1 MKYIF
6 EVIDE
11 AKKAKTKKAKLE
23 VLKKNESWALK
34 DILKGTLD
42 PKIDWLIPKGEAPYT
57 PNEGHNAPSNL
68 LKQHKKFQYLVKG
81 VPTYANMSTL
91 KRERICIELLES
103 IHPEDAE
110 LVVSMINKK
119 PFGGGITPK
128 LVNEAFP
135 NLVSTT

>member
-1 MKYIF
+1 
-6 EVIDE
+6 
-11 AKKAKTKKAKLE
+11 
-23 VLKKNESWALK
+23 
-34 DILKGTLD
+34 
-42 PKIDWLIPKGEAPYT
+42 
-57 PNEGHNAPSNL
+57 
-68 LKQHKKFQYLVKG
+68 
-81 VPTYANMSTL
+81 MSTL